1 MLEGAL
7 CFPEPAWP
15 SLVAPAAAAGTCG
28 EVGGEL
34 GDLLSDAFGLADRF
48 SGCAPS
54 LSCKNQNST
63 VSPAVTT
70 LEIWVARGTR
80 EEGPPPAAAIE
91 VLNTD
96 QFDGRPCT
104 AIDGKPGGTGDK
116 VHATAQISASLAKR
130 LTAHSKKKCWYT
142 GVQTTD
148 IHMHNTLHLATDTGR
163 VMHIR
168 VHMSHAFMR
177 FKAGNSQTKLQTP
190 TDT

>member
-34 GDLLSDAFGLADRF
+34 GDLLSDALGLADRF

-70 LEIWVARGTR
+70 VEIWVARGTR
-80 EEGPPPAAAIE
+80 EESPSSAAASE

-96 QFDGRPCT
+96 QF
-104 AIDGKPGGTGDK
+104 KPM
-116 VHATAQISASLAKR
+116 
-130 LTAHSKKKCWYT
+130 HS
-142 GVQTTD
+142 
-148 IHMHNTLHLATDTGR
+148 N
-163 VMHIR
+163 
-168 VHMSHAFMR
+168 
-177 FKAGNSQTKLQTP
+177 
-190 TDT
+190 